1 MSKAEE
7 NTLGNLHGILADE
20 FIRRIKNGDASPSDL
35 NAARQFLKDN
45 GISCDGPKSPQMN
58 TLMDNMP
65 DLPESEYAQ

>member
-20 FIRRIKNGDASPSDL
+20 FIRRIKKGDASPSDL

>member
-45 GISCDGPKSPQMN
+45 GISCDGPRNERVN

-65 DLPESEYAQ
+65 DLPESEFAQ